1 MKKRLFSFVLAVVMV
16 FTTLIVIPTS
26 VSAVNYDDYNDDY
39 FELSTADDLMEFAA
53 SVDTETHFEHV
64 TVVLTNDIDLFGKS
78 WQGVGYAAGSG
89 AYFSGRFDG
98 QGHSITNIAAS
109 AGNNDFYG
117 ALFRELGDGAVVEN
131 VALYGTITVTRTKTG
146 NSSYFG
152 TVAAALRPGNITIQN
167 VYSAVDLDGS
177 HLEDFSATN
186 CGWNAVGGLV
196 GTFLFG
202 NETFLTIDSCVY
214 AGTITANCTGNGSN
228 RPYAFGGLVGMLN
241 GPSSSNHRLYIKDSA
256 FLGTVNVKSMN
267 HFGAFVGQVYDNAT
281 SSGKNLVWIDN
292 SYAAGTVS
300 IQPHASPRAK
310 YNGYLVGAFGYYLKN
325 GNDSSLTESNCTNR
339 IYFQNCY
346 YVSAK
351 YSHNSNTENTFD
363 QLSGN
368 QRITATQN
376 RQSTDR
382 ANFASLSPST
392 TLSGNTGGPYFNVND
407 ITAANLCSMTAVNT
421 NFTEPE
427 NWHFFADGQTFPLPT
442 YIYETYFS
450 GSAPVSTD
458 ILIGTA
464 EELAALATTVNGG
477 STLSDKTVKLTAD
490 ITLGSTWTSIGVRDS
505 KPFCGTFDGQGHTI
519 TFGDHTV
526 SSSITG
532 GLFGYLGDG
541 AVVQNVKL
549 AGTIRT
555 SGALNFFGIVS
566 AAVTGTVQ
574 IRNVLVSTNVNF
586 GGNMYYC
593 GGFVGFMEN
602 NAAVNLTIDSCVVD
616 GILNFGNQ
624 AQAVGAFVGY
634 TGNTNTTK
642 YLTITNSLWAG
653 NFNLNDPSYSTRIG
667 GFVGYQKS
675 SSDSYPTIITIQNC
689 IAAGKFNFDKSN
701 NKDWTAKA
709 RVLGMVIGSSCTGDD
724 GSNDSSKNCPVTMTN
739 VYYRD
744 WNNWAGTAIAR
755 NNMCTSPV
763 TAPSYTNADQKT
775 PEEIAAL
782 TGSAFSDA
790 SKWNLG
796 TETDLPC
803 PASIV
808 TTFGRPESTT
818 GFVEEV
824 TTIEVGTAEALA
836 AIATAVNTGNT
847 YEGKSI
853 LLTADIELGNSWSS
867 IGVRS
872 SYPFRGT
879 FDGQGHTI
887 TFGNHTVSSDTTG
900 GLFGYLGNGAIVQNV
915 KLDGTIAL
923 SGARNFFGTVSAA
936 VTGTV
941 AVRNVWSAVTVN
953 AGGNLQW
960 SGGMIGFME
969 HYATVNLTMDS
980 CVADGLM
987 NFGAYAQSIGAFVG
1001 YTGNNGSVKNLT
1013 ITNSLWCGQIAL
1025 NSTEYSTR
1033 IGGFVGYQKANG
1045 DSAYTNV
1052 TIKNCISA
1060 GKMTFG
1066 GKNSWTGDSSRQL
1079 AMVIGASCLGDDGS
1093 NDSAKKCPVIL
1104 TNVYY
1109 RNWNNWEGTPLA
1121 RNNMCTSPVTAPV
1134 YTNADQKTMAQ
1145 IVALSGS
1152 AFEDASK
1159 WNCGASTQVPCPAS
1173 VVTTFGYPAGLTLD
1187 AYDIYDTFEVGTA
1200 DALIAIATAVASGK
1214 TYSGKTVVLT
1224 TDINLASVDWVSI
1237 GTRGGTAFRGTFNGQ
1252 GYTISNLTATAGGD
1266 TTGALFG
1273 FVGAGAVIKNFSLT
1287 GTITATADAN
1297 FLATVINCVEGSVT
1311 LQNVRST
1318 VRLMQSG
1325 NGLKMFYSGGL
1336 VGFMNNDAATNLTID
1351 GCVYDGTINT
1361 GGQTHFLG
1369 GIIGY
1374 TGLNAYGGA
1383 KTLTITNTAF
1393 SGQINLN
1400 DPGYFEGNSCFIG
1413 FANKGDKGL
1422 TVTVNDCVSTGKISY
1437 NRSKTWSSN
1446 NSYAYNGVLIGQVKD
1461 GTTLS
1466 VSHFYYTP
1474 VTVGEGELTAIGLQ
1488 GETYGASNAGATKKT
1503 VEEMAALTGSVFS
1516 DSSKWKFTANETFV
1530 YYFPCPASFPA
1541 IAVSKMLEQA
1551 RVTAEARNTNDSYK
1565 GIRFVGT
1572 FYNAAACHNAG
1583 TQAADFGMLLISA
1596 DLYSEDLNTY
1606 DALVAAGAKVAKAIK
1621 YKVVDGSYVI
1631 HAVVYG
1637 IPDGCKDVSLVAIP
1651 YMSDYLGE
1659 ATLPISYN
1667 TVFN

>member
-1 MKKRLFSFVLAVVMV
+1 MKKRIFSFMLAMVMV
-16 FTTLIVIPTS
+16 LTTLVVVPVT
-26 VSAVNYDDYNDDY
+26 VSAADTW
-39 FELSTADDLMEFAA
+39 STSGTTHTITTANDLMSFASA
-53 SVDTETHFEHV
+53 VSGGNDFAGH
-64 TVVLTNDIDLFGKS
+64 TVVLANDIDLSGKT
-78 WQGVGYAAGSG
+78 WQGIGYAAGQVNWKNFCG
-89 AYFSGRFDG
+89 TFDG
-98 QGHSITNIAAS
+98 QGHKVENISAS
-109 AGNNDFYG
+109 AGSNDG
-117 ALFRELGDGAVVEN
+117 LGSFFLSLAGSAIVKN
-131 VALYGTITVTRTKTG
+131 VALYGTITITRTSTG

-152 TVAAALRPGNITIQN
+152 SVAARVRTGTVTIQN
-167 VYSAVDLDGS
+167 VYSAVNLNAS

-186 CGWNAVGGLV
+186 CGLNHTGGLV
-196 GTFLFG
+196 GALWL
-202 NETFLTIDSCVY
+202 NEEVFLTIDGCVY
-214 AGTITANCTGNGSN
+214 AGAISSNGTGNGGN
-228 RPYAFGGLVGMLN
+228 RPHSFGGLVGVVWS
-241 GPSSSNHRLYIKDSA
+241 PSSYTHKLYIKDSA
-256 FLGTVNVKSMN
+256 FIGSFNAKSMN
-267 HFGAFVGQVYDNAT
+267 HFGAFVGKISDESS

-292 SYAAGTVS
+292 CIAAGTVAINPTS
-300 IQPHASPRAK
+300 SGRAN
-310 YNGYLVGAFGYYLKN
+310 YNGYLIGAYGNYLAS
-325 GNDSSLTESNCTNR
+325 GNATSLTSSNATTR
-339 IYFQNCY
+339 AYAQNCY
-346 YVSAK
+346 YVSAN
-351 YSHNSNTENTFD
+351 YSKNSNANNTFAQTAATQ
-363 QLSGN
+363 QLS
-368 QRITATQN
+368 N
-376 RQSTDR
+376 RTDR
-382 ANFASLSPST
+382 ANYASIAPSAT
-392 TLSGNTGGPYFNVND
+392 EAGNTTNTGDYRVVNV
-407 ITAANLCSMTAVNT
+407 TASTLCSMTAGTT
-421 NFTEPE
+421 NFSTPA

-442 YIYETYFS
+442 YIYENFY
-450 GSAPVSTD
+450 GSPAPVSNEV
-458 ILIGTA
+458 LIGSA
-464 EELAALATTVNGG
+464 SDLADLASAVNGG
-477 STLSDKTVKLTAD
+477 NTYEGKTVKLTAN
-490 ITLGSTWTSIGVRDS
+490 ITLGDSWSSIGVRS
-505 KPFCGTFDGQGHTI
+505 SYPFCGTFDGQGHTI
-519 TFGDHTV
+519 TFGNHTV
-526 SSSITG
+526 SSSTTG

-549 AGTIRT
+549 DGTIRT

-566 AAVTGTVQ
+566 AAVVNTVVIQ
-574 IRNVLVSTNVNF
+574 NVLVSTNVNF
-586 GGNMYYC
+586 GGNTYYS
-593 GGFVGFMEN
+593 GGIVGFMEN
-602 NAAVNLTIDSCVVD
+602 NAVVNLTIDSCVMD
-616 GILNFGNQ
+616 GTLNFGNQ
-624 AQAVGAFVGY
+624 AQAIGAFVGY

-667 GFVGYQKS
+667 GFIGYQKS
-675 SSDSYPTIITIQNC
+675 SSDSAPTNVTMTNC
-689 IAAGKFNFDKSN
+689 VAAGKFNFDKSN

-709 RVLGMVIGSSCTGDD
+709 RVLGMVIAASCVGDD

-739 VYYRD
+739 VYYRN
-744 WNNWAGTAIAR
+744 WNNWAGTPIAR

-775 PEEIAAL
+775 PEELAAL

-790 SKWNLG
+790 SKWNVG

-808 TTFGRPESTT
+808 TTFGRPESTA

-824 TTIEVGTAEALA
+824 TTFEVGTAEALA
-836 AIATAVNTGNT
+836 AIATAVNGGNT

-853 LLTADIELGNSWSS
+853 LLTADIELGSSWSS

-915 KLDGTIAL
+915 KLAGTIGL

-1001 YTGNNGSVKNLT
+1001 YTGNNSSVKNLT

-1033 IGGFVGYQKANG
+1033 IGGFVGYQKSNS

-1052 TIKNCISA
+1052 TIKNCIAA
-1060 GKMTFG
+1060 GKITFG
-1066 GKNSWTGDSSRQL
+1066 GSNSWTGDSSRQL

-1093 NDSAKKCPVIL
+1093 NDSSKKCPVIL

-1109 RNWNNWEGTPLA
+1109 RNWNNWAGTPIA
-1121 RNNMCTSPVTAPV
+1121 RNNMCTSPATAPV

-1145 IVALSGS
+1145 IIALSGS
-1152 AFEDASK
+1152 SFEDASK

-1173 VVTTFGYPAGLTLD
+1173 IVTTFGYPAGLTMD
-1187 AYDIYDTFEVGTA
+1187 AYELFDTFEISTA
-1200 DALIAIATAVASGK
+1200 DALIAISTAVAGGK
-1214 TYSGKTVVLT
+1214 TYSGKTVTLT
-1224 TDINLASVDWVSI
+1224 ADINLASVDWVSI
-1237 GTRGGTAFRGTFNGQ
+1237 GARGGTAFRGTFNGQ
-1252 GYTISNLTATAGGD
+1252 GYTISNLTATTDGD
-1266 TTGALFG
+1266 TNGALFG
-1273 FVGAGAVIKNFSLT
+1273 FAGAGAVIKNFTLT

-1297 FLATVINCVEGSVT
+1297 FLATVINCAQGTVT

-1318 VRLMQSG
+1318 VRLTQSA
-1325 NGLKMFYSGGL
+1325 NGLKMYYTGGL
-1336 VGFMNNDAATNLTID
+1336 VGFMDNNAATNLTID
-1351 GCVYDGTINT
+1351 GCVYDGNINT
-1361 GGQTHFLG
+1361 GGQTHFIG

-1393 SGQINLN
+1393 NGQINLN

-1422 TVTVNDCVSTGKISY
+1422 TVTVSDCVSTGKISY
-1437 NRSKTWSSN
+1437 NRASTWSST
-1446 NSYAYNGVLIGQVKD
+1446 NSYAYNGVLAGQIKD

-1466 VSHFYYTP
+1466 VSRFYYTP
-1474 VTVGEGELTAIGLQ
+1474 VTVGEGELTAIGLL

-1503 VEEMAALTGSVFS
+1503 VEEMAALTGSAFS
-1516 DSSKWKFTANETFV
+1516 DASKWKFTNNETFV
-1530 YYFPCPASFPA
+1530 LYFPCPVSFPA
-1541 IAVSKMLEQA
+1541 IAVSKMLAQA
-1551 RVTAEARNTNDSYK
+1551 QVTAEARNTNDAYK
-1565 GIRFVGT
+1565 GIRFIGT
-1572 FYNAAACHNAG
+1572 FYNTAACHNAG
-1583 TQAADFGMLLISA
+1583 TQGADFGLLIISA
-1596 DLYSEDLNTY
+1596 DLYHSDLNT
-1606 DALVAAGAKVAKAIK
+1606 AELLVAAGAKVMKAAK
-1621 YKVVDGSYVI
+1621 YKVSGGAYVI
-1631 HAVVYG
+1631 HSVVYG
-1637 IPDGCKDVSLVAIP
+1637 IPDSCKDVSLIAVP
-1651 YMSDYLGE
+1651 YMDGYLGDP
-1659 ATLPISYN
+1659 TDPISYN